1 MATVRIIAA
10 FPGTGKTYLS
20 NIDPKKYIDME
31 CSAFAKA
38 RQISI
43 YTAAIIKTTNSLV
56 NANKANDKKFFIL
69 ISTHAEVRNRLK
81 KEGYTVELFYPNRIL
96 KYEYIHRYR
105 QRGSNGKAISY
116 ISANW
121 HKLIDNMRLDK
132 TFPRQQLETGQ
143 YLSDLI

>member
-1 MATVRIIAA
+1 
-10 FPGTGKTYLS
+10 
-20 NIDPKKYIDME
+20 ME

-56 NANKANDKKFFIL
+56 KGSLSEPKEIFVL

-81 KEGYTVELFYPNRIL
+81 KAGYEVELVYPNRIL

-132 TFPRQQLETGQ
+132 TFKRTQLDTGM
-143 YLSDLI
+143 YLSDVI